1 MSERA
6 PEYPSTSVKDFLRTL
21 IDYRSRMDSLTFEAM
36 YDKNIDDPDP
46 FTHITIR
53 HARDINKVIHN
64 LFESRRII
72 EAVNNYTSTHA
83 DDTHEQRIKGAID
96 HVAITRNMPKREVMQ
111 YMRAYT
117 HELAEW
123 QRSTPD
129 SGWVRVTHIDA
140 EGNAMTAIDSSG
152 KTLTNI
158 SGPGESIEVDG
169 PLWHHDSGKSQDF
182 APDGWP
188 SHLK

>member
-1 MSERA
+1 MSERM

-21 IDYRSRMDSLTFEAM
+21 IDYRSRMDNLTVEAM
-36 YDKNIDDPDP
+36 HDKNIDDLDP
-46 FTHITIR
+46 FIHIIR
-53 HARDINKVIHN
+53 SHAGDLDKVISN
-64 LFESRRII
+64 LYEARRII
-72 EAVNNYTSTHA
+72 EAVNNYTREHA

-117 HELAEW
+117 HELTEW
-123 QRSTPD
+123 QGGTPN

-140 EGNAMTAIDSSG
+140 EGNAMTAINSSG